1 MAQPLR
7 KPAADKKRYVGSSIE
22 RIEDLRFLRG
32 KGTYV
37 DDVILEQD
45 VLHAVILRSP
55 VAHGRI
61 RGIDASAARKI
72 EGVHAI
78 ITAEDIIAS
87 CGAVPL
93 IPIRLHPIPVLEPYK
108 QPVIASD
115 KVRHVGEPVAVIV
128 AVSAAIAE
136 DAMNA
141 IELDIE
147 SLPVAADVAS
157 AVAKKDGALLFEG
170 TDSNAPLTYTAKKGD
185 ADAVF
190 AGAPYTR
197 RERFE
202 VQRITA
208 MTMEPRG
215 LMAVW
220 DTATGTLMVYG
231 AAKVPFFNRGAVA
244 QMLGMEK
251 DAVTLIEN
259 DVGGSFGARGEF
271 YTEDFLIPFAARHL
285 GRAVKWI
292 EDRRENLLS
301 MNQARECDADIEIAC
316 DRDGIILAFRGTMN
330 YDLGA
335 YPRTN
340 GLVAPRN
347 LTQFVCGPYRVT
359 NIDLSCRCVF
369 TNKTGSGTFRAPGRF
384 ESNFFGERLVD
395 MAAQDLGLDPVEMRR
410 KNVLTERD
418 MPWALP
424 TISPSIVPNTSDTSC
439 DSGDYRNTLDRCV
452 QDFGWAKKRELQGK
466 LIDGRYHGIGFGC
479 FIEGGASGPRE
490 NARLRL
496 DKDGR
501 VTVSVGSTG
510 VGQGLET
517 VLLQIAADALDMPM
531 DDIRLLHGS
540 TNLLREGWGSYH
552 SRSTVMG
559 GSAILNGAENL
570 KAMIRD
576 KAAALLGCSAAEVH
590 VAGGE
595 AVSPKGNAVSF
606 AQIAETAHIEVDG
619 TFASHHHTYAYGAA
633 AAHVAVDPGTGGVE
647 LIDYLVVE
655 DVGRA
660 INPLTVHGQ
669 VIGGTVQGLGGVF
682 LEHLVYDSE
691 GQLLT
696 GSLADYLVPTATDYP
711 QVRAVTLE
719 QYPSPLNPLGAKG
732 AGEGGT
738 IVVGGVIA
746 NALANALS
754 SLRVQPNVMP
764 LSPMRVWQMVD
775 GARRKSA

>member
-7 KPAADKKRYVGSSIE
+7 KPAADKKRYVGASVE

-37 DDVILEQD
+37 DDVQKGD

-55 VAHGRI
+55 LAHGRI
-61 RGIDASAARKI
+61 RGMDVTAALAMEGVQAVITAAQIIDA
-72 EGVHAI
+72 
-78 ITAEDIIAS
+78 
-87 CGAVPL
+87 CGSVPL
-93 IPIRLHPIPVLEPYK
+93 IPIRLHPNPLLDAYR

-115 KVRHVGEPVAVIV
+115 KVRHVGEPLAIVVAF
-128 AVSAAIAE
+128 SAAIAE

-147 SLPVAADVAS
+147 ALPVAADVAS
-157 AVAKKDGALLFEG
+157 AVAGPAILFDGTA
-170 TDSNAPLTYTAKKGD
+170 TNAPLSYTSKKGD
-185 ADAVF
+185 AETAF
-190 AGAPYTR
+190 ANAPYKR
-197 RERFE
+197 RERFG

-215 LMAVW
+215 LMAEW
-220 DTATGTLMVYG
+220 DTANQALNVYG
-231 AAKVPFFNRGAVA
+231 AAKVPFWNRGVLA
-244 QMLGMEK
+244 QMLGMARESI
-251 DAVTLIEN
+251 TLVEN

-285 GRAVKWI
+285 GGTVKWI

-301 MNQARECDADIEIAC
+301 MNQARECDAELEIAC
-316 DRDGIILAFRGTMN
+316 ERDGTIIGFRGTMN

-347 LTQFVCGPYRVT
+347 ITQFVSGPYRVA
-359 NIDLSCRCVF
+359 NIDIACRIVF

-384 ESNFFGERLVD
+384 ESNFFSERLVD
-395 MAAQDLGLDPVEMRR
+395 MAARDLGLDPADIRR
-410 KNVLTERD
+410 KNVLTDRD
-418 MPWALP
+418 MPWPLA
-424 TISPSIVPNTSDTSC
+424 TVSPSMVPNSSDTSC
-439 DSGDYRNTLDRCV
+439 DSGDYRVTLERCL
-452 QDFGWAKKRELQGK
+452 QDFGWSKKRELQGR
-466 LIDGRYHGIGFGC
+466 LINGRFHGIGLAC
-479 FIEGGASGPRE
+479 FVEGGAAGPRE

-496 DKDGR
+496 EKNGT
-501 VTVSVGSTG
+501 VTVSVGSTA

-517 VLLQIAADALDMPM
+517 VLTQIAADALDMPM
-531 DDIRLLHGS
+531 ERIQLLHGS
-540 TNLLREGWGSYH
+540 TNLLGEGWGSYH

-559 GSAILNGAENL
+559 GSAILNGVENL
-570 KAMIRD
+570 KAMVRD
-576 KAAALLGCSAAEVH
+576 KAAALLDCVAADVH

-595 AVSPKGNAVSF
+595 AVSPKGKTVSF
-606 AQIAETAHIEVDG
+606 AALAEAANIEVDG

-633 AAHVAVDPGTGGVE
+633 AAHITVDPGTGGIE
-647 LIDYLVVE
+647 LLDYLIVE

-660 INPLTVHGQ
+660 VNPLTLHGQ

-682 LEHLVYDSE
+682 LEHLVYDDE

-696 GSLADYLVPTATDYP
+696 GSLADYLVPTASDYP
-711 QVRAVTLE
+711 QIRAVTLE

-738 IVVGGVIA
+738 ICVGGVIA

-754 SLRVQPNVMP
+754 SLGVEPNTMP

-775 GARRKSA
+775 AARRRRA

>member
-1 MAQPLR
+1 MAQPIR
-7 KPAADKKRYVGSSIE
+7 KPAADKKSYVGSSIE

-37 DDVILEQD
+37 DDVILDQD

-55 VAHGRI
+55 VAHGYI
-61 RGIDASAARKI
+61 RAIDAAVARKI
-72 EGVHAI
+72 EGVHAV
-78 ITAEDIIAS
+78 ITAAEILAS
-87 CGAVPL
+87 CGTVPL

-115 KVRHVGEPVAVIV
+115 KVRHVGEPIAIIV
-128 AVSAAIAE
+128 ATSAAIAE

-141 IELDIE
+141 IELQIE
-147 SLPVAADVAS
+147 SLPVAADVAN
-157 AVAKKDGALLFEG
+157 AVAGTAILFEG
-170 TDSNAPLTYTAKKGD
+170 TDTNAPLTYSAKKGD
-185 ADAVF
+185 AGTVF
-190 AGAPYTR
+190 ASAPYTR

-215 LMAVW
+215 LMAAW
-220 DTATGTLMVYG
+220 DVASETLMVYG
-231 AAKVPFFNRGAVA
+231 AAKVPFWNRAALA
-244 QMLGMEK
+244 QMLGMGKE
-251 DAVTLIEN
+251 AVTLIEN
-259 DVGGSFGARGEF
+259 DVGGGFGARGEF

-285 GRAVKWI
+285 GCAVKWI

-301 MNQARECDADIEIAC
+301 MNQARECDAQIEIAC
-316 DRDGIILAFRGTMN
+316 DRDGTILGFRGTMN
-330 YDLGA
+330 YDMGA

-347 LTQFVCGPYRVT
+347 LTQFVSGPYRVAVV
-359 NIDLSCRCVF
+359 DLSCRIVF

-395 MAAQDLGLDPVEMRR
+395 MAARDLGLDPVQMRR
-410 KNVLTERD
+410 KNLLTERD
-418 MPWALP
+418 MPWALA
-424 TISPSIVPNTSDTSC
+424 TISPSTVPNSADTSC
-439 DSGDYRNTLDRCV
+439 DSGDYRLTLDRCV
-452 QDFGWAKKRELQGK
+452 QEFGWEKKRELQGR
-466 LIDGRYHGIGFGC
+466 LIEGRYHGIGLGC
-479 FIEGGASGPRE
+479 FIEGGAAGPRE
-490 NARLRL
+490 NAKMRL
-496 DKDGR
+496 DKDG
-501 VTVSVGSTG
+501 VLTVSVGSTG

-517 VLLQIAADALDMPM
+517 VLLQIAADAMDMPLE
-531 DDIRLLHGS
+531 DIRLLHGS
-540 TNLLREGWGSYH
+540 TNLLGEGWGSYH

-559 GSAILNGAENL
+559 GSAILDGAKNL
-570 KAMIRD
+570 KAAICA
-576 KAAALLGCSAAEVH
+576 KAAVLLGCTAAEVD

-595 AVSPKGNAVSF
+595 AVSPKGRTVSF
-606 AQIAETAHIEVDG
+606 AQLAETAHIEVEG

-633 AAHVAVDPGTGGVE
+633 AAHIALDPGTGRVE
-647 LIDYLVVE
+647 LIDYVVVE

-682 LEHLVYDSE
+682 LEHIVYDEE
-691 GQLLT
+691 GQLLS

-738 IVVGGVIA
+738 IVVGGVIG
-746 NALANALS
+746 NAIANALS
-754 SLRVQPNVMP
+754 SLKIEPNVLP
-764 LSPMRVWQMVD
+764 FSPMRVWKMLD
-775 GARRKSA
+775 RARRKSA